1 MPAKM
6 KTVFITLVLCVA
18 CLSNACSSGIVKRL
32 AEAAKLRQ
40 DLMDK
45 YQEKEVNVDLLNSVF
60 LRIAFV
66 NSLLN
71 QQDSDMRSRRAQ
83 EAAKF
88 VVKTFPSIEKINHL
102 DHVRSAGNTLD
113 RVSFQQKLKC
123 VCL

>member
-6 KTVFITLVLCVA
+6 RTVFITLVLCAA
-18 CLSNACSSGIVKRL
+18 CLSNACSNGFVKRL

-45 YQEKEVNVDLLNSVF
+45 YQEKEVNVDLLNSVH

-66 NSLLN
+66 NSPLN

-88 VVKTFPSIEKINHL
+88 VVKSFPSIEKIKIISITF
-102 DHVRSAGNTLD
+102 VASGTR
-113 RVSFQQKLKC
+113 
-123 VCL
+123 